1 MDIKFRSAVKNDI
14 SSLIALMRDFAEF
27 EKLSEFFAVTEESLT
42 AAMFGEAAFV
52 EGLIAFDG
60 VKPIAYAIFYPS
72 FSSFR
77 GQCGYFLEDIFID
90 ASYRSLGLGERML
103 REIAKLARARGF
115 TRIEFQVLDW
125 NTPAI
130 EFYKKLGAVRDE
142 ETSDFKFVDEAFT
155 SLAEM

>member
-1 MDIKFRSAVKNDI
+1 MQIRKAEPKDV
-14 SSLIALMRDFAEF
+14 SSLIVLMRDFAEF
-27 EKLSEFFAVTEESLT
+27 EKLAKFFEATEESLYS
-42 AAMFGEAAFV
+42 AMFGETAFV
-52 EGLIAFDG
+52 EGLVAFDEA
-60 VKPIAYAIFYPS
+60 KPIAYAIFYPS

-90 ASYRSLGLGERML
+90 ANYRGLRLGERML
-103 REIAKLARARGF
+103 REIAKLARSRGF

-142 ETSDFKFVDEAFT
+142 ETSDFKFVDEAFH
-155 SLAEM
+155 SLADK

>member
-1 MDIKFRSAVKNDI
+1 MQIRKAEAKDA
-14 SSLIALMRDFAEF
+14 SSIILLMRDFAEF
-27 EKLSEFFAVTEESLT
+27 EKLTEFFEATDESLH
-42 AAMFGEAAFV
+42 AAMFGETAFV
-52 EGLIAFDG
+52 EGLMAFDEDR
-60 VKPIAYAIFYPS
+60 PIAYAIFYPS

-90 ASYRSLGLGERML
+90 ANYRGLGLGERML

-125 NTPAI
+125 NTPAT

-142 ETSDFKFVDEAFT
+142 ETSDFKFVDEAFE
-155 SLAEM
+155 SLADT

>member
-1 MDIKFRSAVKNDI
+1 MQIRKAEAKDV
-14 SSLIALMRDFAEF
+14 SSIIVLMRDFAEF
-27 EKLSEFFAVTEESLT
+27 EKLTEFFEATQESLY
-42 AAMFGEAAFV
+42 AAMFGERAFV
-52 EGLIAFDG
+52 EGLMAFKEDR
-60 VKPIAYAIFYPS
+60 PIAYAIFYPS

-90 ASYRSLGLGERML
+90 ANYRGLRLGERML

-142 ETSDFKFVDEAFT
+142 ETSDFKFVDEAFE
-155 SLAEM
+155 SLADK